1 MAAFKLYTTTK
12 FRVYKNRGG
21 RFVPQYNNYSNN
33 WESFKELGTMATRAR
48 RKDAEKFI
56 QRKADRLFYGQA
68 SIEYVEALPE
78 QKEAEESSLPAKGPS
93 VRNFADLTPEEKV
106 ASLTRLIDNPYFPE
120 VDRQKLILQRSKLEA
135 GFC

>member
-21 RFVPQYNNYSNN
+21 RFVPQYNNYSNK
-33 WESFKELGTMATRAR
+33 WESFTELGTMATRAR

-68 SIEYVEALPE
+68 SIEYVEA
-78 QKEAEESSLPAKGPS
+78 EATPKQQEAT
-93 VRNFADLTPEEKV
+93 VRNFADLTTQEKI

-120 VDRQKLILQRSKLEA
+120 EDRQKLLIQRSELEA
-135 GFC
+135 SKC